1 MQTVATA
8 EEPTMQTL
16 THAPRP
22 TLLLLTSFALLL
34 AFTPGP
40 VTAAPPTPTYVGCL
54 ACQSC
59 HPEEF
64 RRFVTYAKK
73 SRSFESIE
81 RLRHSLTEAEI
92 ERCYGCHTTGYG
104 KPGGFVS
111 IEATPHLKN
120 AGCEV
125 CHGPGGRHAATSDPA
140 AIKRHL
146 TKEDCE
152 VCHTTERV
160 AAFRFKPLI
169 HGGAH

>member
-1 MQTVATA
+1 
-8 EEPTMQTL
+8 MQTL
-16 THAPRP
+16 TQTSSRQRM
-22 TLLLLTSFALLL
+22 LLTSFAMLLL
-34 AFTPGP
+34 AIAPGN
-40 VTAAPPTPTYVGCL
+40 ASASPPTATYVGCL
-54 ACQSC
+54 ACRDC
-59 HPEEF
+59 HTEEF

-81 RLRHSLTEAEI
+81 RLRHGLTEAEI

-125 CHGPGGRHAATSDPA
+125 CHGPGGRHAATGDPA
-140 AIKRHL
+140 AIKKHL
-146 TKEDCE
+146 SKEDCE
-152 VCHTTERV
+152 VCHTSERV